1 MNLTKVFLFSALS
14 VIAACTTDQDV
25 PENGQ
30 MTTLVATNPQVK
42 TTTPD
47 GTNVMWEHGDEI
59 ALFVSGGVGDATQ
72 SALYKTNI
80 TIPAATATFVLTNDK
95 EPVKQDANYLAI
107 YPASQLYVWN
117 TAGKK
122 KCAMFLPPN
131 QTVSSQGWDKKAS
144 LMASSSMSN
153 EFVFKHCVSYIK
165 FTVTSS
171 SPAIRS
177 FKVASGNSTEL
188 VASKVNVAIADDNT
202 LTLSE
207 ANHDASAEATLSMEN
222 GETFPVGT
230 YYVAILSKTYASG
243 LVFSCID
250 AEGKTFGTKKTSA
263 DLTMVAGNVGNYG
276 DVKSTISSGI
286 DPLVTIDLFNRPK
299 RVSIIGDSISTFEG
313 TLVTNFPN
321 SDNGGAYYP
330 IYDKQT
336 GLLWASEK
344 NVTSVTEQY
353 WYKLIQ
359 KMSNAAFE
367 VNNSLRG
374 SMVVRRTQDN
384 YLNCDFTA
392 RTAVYGI
399 GNPDVVL
406 INGGTN
412 DCTKHSD
419 TYTVRPGMYRA
430 DMFLTEDFLNN
441 HFDDGFVDNTYYE
454 SEPYKGMA
462 PTNLPTDAEF
472 NSVYTAAEAADT
484 WEEILALEDRSYIH
498 SYVKLLNMIHFKHPR
513 AKVVMIIPDCIT
525 KRCWQATVKIAEHY
539 GQTYGYKYVN
549 FYVDGQTSNTNIS
562 KASGVHPDGNGFTYM
577 ADQIYQQVGNYID
590 PKN

>member
-1 MNLTKVFLFSALS
+1 MKLTRVFLLSALA
-14 VIAACTTDQDV
+14 VLAACTKNQDI
-25 PENGQ
+25 PDNDG
-30 MTTLVATNPQVK
+30 MTTIKAINPQVK
-42 TTTPD
+42 TITED
-47 GTNVMWEHGDEI
+47 GVNVMWENGDEV
-59 ALFVSGGVGDATQ
+59 ALFVSGGLGDATQ

-80 TIPAATATFVLTNDK
+80 TNPAATATFVLTNEK
-95 EPVKQDANYLAI
+95 EPVKQDENYLAI

-122 KCAMFLPPN
+122 KCAMFLPPV
-131 QTVSSQGWDKKAS
+131 QTVSSPGWDKRAS
-144 LMASSSMSN
+144 LMASSSTTN
-153 EFVFKHCVSYIK
+153 EFTFKHCVSYVK

-171 SPAIRS
+171 SPAIKS
-177 FKVASGNSTEL
+177 FKVASGNSTEW
-188 VASKVNVAIADDNT
+188 VASKVSVAIADDNT
-202 LTLSE
+202 VTLTE
-207 ANHDASAEATLSMEN
+207 ANQNVSAEATLSMEN
-222 GETFPVGT
+222 GEVFPAGT
-230 YYVAILSKTYASG
+230 YYVAILSKTYESG
-243 LVFSCID
+243 LVFSCVD
-250 AEGKTFGTKKTSA
+250 AEGKTIGTKKTPA
-263 DLTMVAGNVGNYG
+263 DLTMVAGAVGNYG
-276 DVKSTISSGI
+276 EIKATVSSGI
-286 DPLVTIDLFNRPK
+286 DPLVTIDLFNRPT

-330 IYDKQT
+330 IYDKET
-336 GLLWASEK
+336 GLLWDSEK

-374 SMVVRRTQDN
+374 SMVVRRTESN
-384 YLNCDFTA
+384 YLNADFTA

-412 DCTKHSD
+412 DCSKHSD

-430 DMFLTEDFLNN
+430 DMLLSDDFLKNS
-441 HFDDGFVDNTYYE
+441 FDAGFVNNPAYT

-462 PTNLPTDAEF
+462 PSTIPTDDEL
-472 NSVYTAAEAADT
+472 NKVYAAAEAADT
-484 WEEILALEDRSYIH
+484 WDEILALEDRSYIH

-513 AKVVMIIPDCIT
+513 AKVVMIIPDGVT
-525 KRCWQATVKIAEHY
+525 KRCWQVTVKIAEHY
-539 GQTYGYKYVN
+539 GQKYGYKYVN
-549 FYVDGQTSNTNIS
+549 FYVDGQTSNANIT

-577 ADQIYQQVGNYID
+577 ANEIYSQVGSYID
-590 PKN
+590 AK

>member
-1 MNLTKVFLFSALS
+1 MKLTRVFLLSALA
-14 VIAACTTDQDV
+14 VLAACTKNQDI
-25 PENGQ
+25 PDNDG
-30 MTTLVATNPQVK
+30 MTTIKAINPQVK
-42 TTTPD
+42 TITED
-47 GTNVMWEHGDEI
+47 GVNVMWENGDEV

-80 TIPAATATFVLTNDK
+80 TNPAATATFVLTNDK
-95 EPVKQDANYLAI
+95 EPVKQDENYLAI

-122 KCAMFLPPN
+122 KCAMFLPPV
-131 QTVSSQGWDKKAS
+131 QTVSSPGWDKRAS
-144 LMASSSMSN
+144 LMASSSTTN
-153 EFVFKHCVSYIK
+153 EFTFKHCVSYVK

-171 SPAIRS
+171 SPAIKS
-177 FKVASGNSTEL
+177 FKVASGNSTEW
-188 VASKVNVAIADDNT
+188 VASKVSVAIADDNT
-202 LTLSE
+202 VTLVE
-207 ANHDASAEATLSMEN
+207 ANQNVSAEATLSMEN
-222 GETFPVGT
+222 GEVFPAGT
-230 YYVAILSKTYASG
+230 YYVAILSKTYESG
-243 LVFSCID
+243 LVFSCVD
-250 AEGKTFGTKKTSA
+250 AEGKTFGTKKTPA
-263 DLTMVAGNVGNYG
+263 DLTMDAGAVGNYG
-276 DVKSTISSGI
+276 EIKATASSSI
-286 DPLVTIDLFNRPK
+286 NPLVTIDLFNRPT

-321 SDNGGAYYP
+321 SENGGAYYP
-330 IYDKQT
+330 IYDKET

-353 WYKLIQ
+353 WYKIIQ

-374 SMVVRRTQDN
+374 SMVVRRTQSN
-384 YLNCDFTA
+384 YLNADFTA

-430 DMFLTEDFLNN
+430 DMLLSDAFLKNS
-441 HFDDGFVDNTYYE
+441 FDAGFVDNPAYT

-462 PTNLPTDAEF
+462 PTTIPTDDEL
-472 NSVYTAAEAADT
+472 NKVYAAAEAADT
-484 WEEILALEDRSYIH
+484 WDEILALEDRSYIH

-513 AKVVMIIPDCIT
+513 AKVVMIIPDGVT
-525 KRCWQATVKIAEHY
+525 KRCWLATVKIAEHY
-539 GQTYGYKYVN
+539 GQKYGYKYVN
-549 FYVDGQTSNTNIS
+549 FYVDGQTSNANIT

-577 ADQIYQQVGNYID
+577 ANEIYSQVGSYID
-590 PKN
+590 AK

>member
-1 MNLTKVFLFSALS
+1 MKLTRVFLLSALA
-14 VIAACTTDQDV
+14 VLAACTKNQDI
-25 PENGQ
+25 PDNDG
-30 MTTLVATNPQVK
+30 MTAIKAINPQVK
-42 TTTPD
+42 TITED
-47 GTNVMWEHGDEI
+47 GVNVMWENGDEV

-80 TIPAATATFVLTNDK
+80 TNPAATATFVLTNDK
-95 EPVKQDANYLAI
+95 EPVKQDENYLAI

-122 KCAMFLPPN
+122 KCAMFLPPT
-131 QTVSSQGWDKKAS
+131 QTVSAPGWDKKAS
-144 LMASSSMSN
+144 LMASSSTTN
-153 EFVFKHCVSYIK
+153 EFTFKHCVSYVK
-165 FTVTSS
+165 FTVTAS
-171 SPAIRS
+171 SPAIKS
-177 FKVASGNSTEL
+177 FKVASGNSTEW
-188 VASKVNVAIADDNT
+188 VASKVSVAIADDNT
-202 LTLSE
+202 VTLTE
-207 ANHDASAEATLSMEN
+207 ANQNVSAEAVISMEN
-222 GETFPVGT
+222 GEVFPVGT
-230 YYVAILSKTYASG
+230 YYVAILSKTYESG
-243 LVFSCID
+243 LVFSCVD
-250 AEGKTFGTKKTSA
+250 AEGKTFGTKKTPA
-263 DLTMVAGNVGNYG
+263 DLTMDAGAVGNYG
-276 DVKSTISSGI
+276 EIKATVSSGI
-286 DPLVTIDLFNRPK
+286 DHLVTIDLFNRPK

-321 SDNGGAYYP
+321 SENGGAYYP
-330 IYDKQT
+330 IYDKET

-384 YLNCDFTA
+384 YFNCDFTA

-399 GNPDVVL
+399 GNPDVVF

-419 TYTVRPGMYRA
+419 SYTVRPGMYRA
-430 DMFLTEDFLNN
+430 DMLLSDDFLTNSFDNGFLENEAY
-441 HFDDGFVDNTYYE
+441 DN
-454 SEPYKGMA
+454 EPYKGMA
-462 PTNLPTDAEF
+462 PATLPTDAEF
-472 NSVYTAAEAADT
+472 NSVYTTAEAADT

-498 SYVKLLNMIHFKHPR
+498 SYVKLLNMIHFKHPD
-513 AKVVMIIPDCIT
+513 AKVVIIIPDGIT

-539 GQTYGYKYVN
+539 GQKYGYRYVN
-549 FYVDGQTSNTNIS
+549 FYVDGQTSNANIT

-577 ADQIYQQVGNYID
+577 ADTIYNEVGAYID
-590 PKN
+590 AK